1 MYALFLMAGT
11 SVYLSGGSNSK
22 FYISLL
28 YTTFSVEYRTRAII
42 ICGFVYLNPLSEG
55 KELLFKELFS

>member
-1 MYALFLMAGT
+1 MAGT

-28 YTTFSVEYRTRAII
+28 HTTFSVEYRTRAII

-55 KELLFKELFS
+55 KELLFKEFFS